1 MALGNKGM
9 LWNTCGEDGAEA
21 LKRCIFPLY
30 IAIFNLQVNDLSF
43 QNTLS
48 KSVNS
53 D

>member
-9 LWNTCGEDGAEA
+9 FWNTCGEDGAEA
-21 LKRCIFPLY
+21 LKRCMFPFY
-30 IAIFNLQVNDLSF
+30 IAISTLQVNDLSF

-48 KSVNS
+48 KSDNS